1 MSKSGCEL
9 HWAANPKYK
18 EKERLGFHLPL
29 SSFLVN
35 SYGGGGDFGFF
46 FCCCCIY
53 TALYLS
59 TERQRVS
66 DAGCAVLQSE

>member
-1 MSKSGCEL
+1 MSRSGCEL
-9 HWAANPKYK
+9 RWAANPKYK

-46 FCCCCIY
+46 FLLLLHIHSSLLEHREAKSQRRWLCC
-53 TALYLS
+53 AA
-59 TERQRVS
+59 E
-66 DAGCAVLQSE
+66 